1 MSMLDWAKNEI
12 EIAAKAERFDVDT
25 VKNEITLNFV
35 GAKQEVFKLIVNHNV
50 PIGKTED
57 NRSIVVSQIN
67 YDFSQEVD
75 ENGNPLS
82 SICKIKY
89 EIA

>member
-1 MSMLDWAKNEI
+1 MVISFFNNIL
-12 EIAAKAERFDVDT
+12 EIAAKAEQFNIDT
-25 VKNEITLNFV
+25 VKNEITLNFI
-35 GAKQEVFKLIVNHNV
+35 GTKQEVFKFMNGDVIV
-50 PIGKTED
+50 IGKTED
-57 NRSIVVSQIN
+57 NHSIVISQIN

-89 EIA
+89 EIT

>member
-1 MSMLDWAKNEI
+1 MIITFYNNLL
-12 EIAAKAERFDVDT
+12 EIAAKAEQFNIDT
-25 VKNEITLNFV
+25 VKNEITLNFI

-75 ENGNPLS
+75 EDGAPLS